1 MSTINRLQRLTG
13 DHSSKQ
19 KTSSPRADEISKLR
33 TRIESI
39 MSRRQVTTV
48 AQPPV
53 PYGSRLI
60 LKDVIE
66 GDEVENVH
74 GKFFIAHG
82 FHPGASNFGSRHI
95 KEISDLDMKAA
106 ALLANIPELASFN
119 YADALF
125 LDTETT
131 GLSGGTGTLAFLI
144 GLGWFE
150 DGTFLTRQIFARD
163 FSEER
168 ASLSFLLEM
177 AMDKAFIVTFNGK
190 AFDVSL
196 LSTRFVLNRLPDH
209 LAGMPHLDLLHP
221 SRRLLGHRLDNS
233 RLMTIEKE
241 ILGIHR
247 DGDIPGSEIPQ
258 RYFNWL
264 RHRDARFMVD
274 VFEHNRLDVISMAL
288 LILHLAEMLKL
299 DYDVTTAKH
308 FDLLAASRLFLDR
321 GDSSSAIRI
330 LESLIRLEYSDVS
343 FQASRA
349 LSLIYK
355 RSGRWSDAVR
365 IWESILMDDPGNYFA
380 VEELAKWFEHKCRDF
395 KKAIDV
401 VSKALNLPYL
411 KTMAEKEAL
420 HHRLERLKG
429 RTAHIHIHKAIS

>member
-19 KTSSPRADEISKLR
+19 KGSPRADEISKLR

-48 AQPPV
+48 TQPSA
-53 PYGSRLI
+53 PYGSSLS

-66 GDEVENVH
+66 GEEVENVH

-82 FHPGASNFGSRHI
+82 FHPGASNYGSRRI
-95 KEISDLDMKAA
+95 REISDLDMNAA

-119 YADALF
+119 CTEALF

-131 GLSGGTGTLAFLI
+131 GLAGGTGTLAFLI

-150 DGTFLTRQIFARD
+150 DETFVTRQIFARD

-177 AMDKAFIVTFNGK
+177 ARDKAFIVTFNGK
-190 AFDVSL
+190 AFDVGL
-196 LSTRFVLNRLPDH
+196 LSTRFVLNRLPDL

-233 RLMTIEKE
+233 RLTTLEKE

-274 VFEHNRLDVISMAL
+274 VFEHNRLDVISMAIL
-288 LILHLAEMLKL
+288 TLHLAEMLKF
-299 DYDVTTAKH
+299 DYDITTARH
-308 FDLLAASRLFLDR
+308 FDLLAVSRLFLDR
-321 GDSSSAIRI
+321 GDSSGAMII
-330 LESLIRLEYSDVS
+330 LESLINLENSDV
-343 FQASRA
+343 ASHARRA

-365 IWESILMDDPGNYFA
+365 IWESILMDNPGNYFA

-411 KTMAEKEAL
+411 KPVAEKEAL
-420 HHRLERLKG
+420 IHRLERLKG
-429 RTAHIHIHKAIS
+429 RTTHIHTE